1 MRGPCKALYKDK
13 ETPCVLIVNCRRRIP
28 CAPGYSFLVDF
39 SQFKIDRVNEA
50 ENGQLAWDLF
60 QKEPY
65 DIVLTDIN
73 MPKLNGIQLAELI
86 KEHAPQTHLVF
97 NRL

>member
-1 MRGPCKALYKDK
+1 MYSL
-13 ETPCVLIVNCRRRIP
+13 LIVEDEYLVRQGIR
-28 CAPGYSFLVDF
+28 SLVDF

-86 KEHAPQTHLVF
+86 KQESPKLIWYFWRATMILTMPYL
-97 NRL
+97 LWS